1 MNLLPTATS
10 TDVAE
15 LQPLVAVLPIGSFEQ
30 HGRYLPLIT
39 DTAIACIIGQK
50 IADAYPV
57 HLLPPITMSCSHEH
71 AAFPGT
77 VSISAKTLYA
87 VIDDIRD
94 SLARSGITK
103 LVIINGHGGNYV
115 LSNIVQEANVDG
127 PAVALFPLG
136 ADWDRARD
144 HAGLVSDRHADM
156 HAGEIETSILLHAAP
171 ELVRDGFTDADHD
184 GGPRPFLLAQG
195 MSAYTKSGVIGFPSF
210 ATEGKGKAA
219 LASLT
224 DSFAGHLE
232 VLGTANENSQ
242 ADTHFSQCHSLPH
255 GTT

>member
-10 TDVAE
+10 TDVE
-15 LQPLVAVLPIGSFEQ
+15 DRQPRVAVLPVGSFEQ

-39 DTAIACIIGQK
+39 DTAIACIIGQE

-77 VSISAKTLYA
+77 VSISAKTLFA
-87 VIDDIRD
+87 VIDDIRA
-94 SLARSGITK
+94 SLARSGISK

-127 PAVALFPLG
+127 PAVSLFPLS

-144 HAGLVSDRHADM
+144 HASLDSDRHADM

-171 ELVRDGFTDADHD
+171 ELVRDGIANADHD
-184 GGPRPFLLAQG
+184 GGPRPFLLVEG
-195 MSAYTKSGVIGFPSF
+195 MRAYTTSGVIGFPSF
-210 ATEGKGKAA
+210 ATAGKGKAV

-224 DSFAGHLE
+224 GSFAGHLE
-232 VLGTANENSQ
+232 VL
-242 ADTHFSQCHSLPH
+242 DTND
-255 GTT
+255 